1 MTRAFWQAV
10 LSITRKDLRAELRSR
25 ELVNTMGLFALLSV
39 LIFSFALE
47 LDRLARQEA
56 VSGVLW
62 VTVVFASVLGLNR
75 SMAMERDQGSIDAL
89 LMAPISRTA
98 IFAGKLLGNFLFTLV
113 VGLVMLPLMTI
124 LYNMP
129 LVQPWVLVVLL
140 LGITGFSTIGTLLAT
155 MTGGQAQFELPA
167 VLLLELVGALL
178 LAAVA
183 VAATDRRRVTG
194 ALTAAP
200 DALRPHVVASVAVA
214 AAYTALLLATTPVT
228 SGALNPARATAAAV
242 FSGSDAL
249 GQVWVFWVAPVV
261 GGAAVGAAHLLL
273 RSQARTR

>member
-155 MTGGQAQFELPA
+155 MTVQTRARESLLPIVMLPMALPVILSA
-167 VLLLELVGALL
+167 VR
-178 LAAVA
+178 
-183 VAATDRRRVTG
+183 ATTG
-194 ALTAAP
+194 ILNAAP
-200 DALRPHVVASVAVA
+200 ADDWMAWPQILLVIDVV
-214 AAYTALLLATTPVT
+214 YLTLCFLLFEYVIEE
-228 SGALNPARATAAAV
+228 
-242 FSGSDAL
+242 
-249 GQVWVFWVAPVV
+249 
-261 GGAAVGAAHLLL
+261 
-273 RSQARTR
+273 